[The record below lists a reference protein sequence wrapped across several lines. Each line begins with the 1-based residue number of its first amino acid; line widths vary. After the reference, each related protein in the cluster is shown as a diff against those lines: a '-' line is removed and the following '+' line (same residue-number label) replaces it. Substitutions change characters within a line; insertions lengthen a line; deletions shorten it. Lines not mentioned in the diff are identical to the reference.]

1 MNMKKFQIISVTA
14 IFALILALPNLGR
27 PDTSEG
33 SEEEAKPGKGSSF
46 GIIPIFGYA
55 PETKFVGGAAGIY
68 TFRPSEESRPSSALL
83 SASFTQ
89 KKQYSLSLA
98 PELYFRDGKYRI
110 QSEGMGL
117 LKSPELFYGIGN
129 DTSDDAEESFTHQ
142 TVYFKVNFQ
151 RRVIEA
157 MNVGVQYDFERT
169 KMLEVEKGSL
179 LEGGK
184 IAGSDGGK
192 NSGVGILLN
201 WDSRDNV
208 FSATKGGFHQISYVI
223 YRDFLGSKYEFS
235 QYELNLRQY
244 IPLRSSHTL
253 AFQGIFNSVTGD
265 PPFHKL
271 SLLGGEGM
279 MRGHYLG
286 RYRDRNMIAFQVEYR
301 VLPVWWRF
309 GLVGFLGVGDVSDD
323 VKNFKLEDLKYSA
336 GFGIRFQIM
345 PEEGINLRIDQ
356 AFGEGAGGF
365 RYINIG
371 EAF

>member
-1 MNMKKFQIISVTA
+1 
-14 IFALILALPNLGR
+14 
-27 PDTSEG
+27 
-33 SEEEAKPGKGSSF
+33 
-46 GIIPIFGYA
+46 
-55 PETKFVGGAAGIY
+55 
-68 TFRPSEESRPSSALL
+68 
-83 SASFTQ
+83 
-89 KKQYSLSLA
+89 
-98 PELYFRDGKYRI
+98 
-110 QSEGMGL
+110 MGL

-129 DTSDDAEESFTHQ
+129 DTSSDAEESFTHQ

-169 KMLEVEKGSL
+169 KMLEVEKGRL
-179 LEGGK
+179 LAGGE
-184 IAGSDGGK
+184 ITGSDGGR
-192 NSGVGILLN
+192 NSGVGILMN

-208 FSATKGGFHQISYVI
+208 FSATKGSFHQISYMI
-223 YRDFLGSKYEFS
+223 YRDFLGSEYEFS

-244 IPLRSSHTL
+244 IPLSSSHTL

-271 SLLGGEGM
+271 SLLGGESM
-279 MRGHYLG
+279 MRGHYMG

-323 VKNFKLEDLKYSA
+323 IKNFKLEDLKYSA

>member
-1 MNMKKFQIISVTA
+1 MNMRKLRKISVIA
-14 IFALILALPNLGR
+14 ISVLVLVLPNLSH
-27 PDTSEG
+27 PDMTAG
-33 SEEEAKPGKGSSF
+33 KEEDAKPGKGSSF

-68 TFRPSEESRPSSALL
+68 TFRPSKESRPSSALL
-83 SASFTQ
+83 SASYTQ

-117 LKSPELFYGIGN
+117 LKSPESFYGIGN
-129 DTSDDAEESFTHQ
+129 DTSDDAEENFTHQ

-179 LEGGK
+179 LAGGE
-184 IAGSDGGK
+184 ITGSNGGR

-208 FSATKGGFHQISYVI
+208 FSATKGGFHQISYMI
-223 YRDFLGSKYEFS
+223 YRDFLGSEYEFS

-244 IPLRSSHTL
+244 IPLSSSHTL
-253 AFQGIFNSVTGD
+253 ALQGIFNSVTGD
-265 PPFHKL
+265 PPFHRL
-271 SLLGGEGM
+271 SLLGGQSM

-286 RYRDRNMIAFQVEYR
+286 RYRDRDMIAFQVEYR

-323 VKNFKLEDLKYSA
+323 IENFKLEDLKYSA

-356 AFGEGAGGF
+356 AFGESDERF
-365 RYINIG
+365 PYIGIG

>member
-1 MNMKKFQIISVTA
+1 MRRFQKISVIA
-14 IFALILALPNLGR
+14 VLALILASPNLSHPGMAA
-27 PDTSEG
+27 EN
-33 SEEEAKPGKGSSF
+33 EEDAKPGKGSSF

-68 TFRPSEESRPSSALL
+68 TFRASEESRPSSALL
-83 SASFTQ
+83 SASYTQ
-89 KKQYSLSLA
+89 KKQYSLSLT

-110 QSEGMGL
+110 QSTGMGL

-129 DTSDDAEESFTHQ
+129 DTSSDAEESFTHQ
-142 TVYFKVNFQ
+142 TVYFRVNFQ
-151 RRVIEA
+151 RQVIEA
-157 MNVGVQYDFERT
+157 MNVGVQYGFERT

-179 LEGGK
+179 LADGE
-184 IAGSDGGK
+184 ITGSDGGR

-208 FSATKGGFHQISYVI
+208 FFATKGGFHQVSYMI
-223 YRDFLGSKYEFS
+223 YRDFLGSEYEFS
-235 QYELNLRQY
+235 QYELNVRQY
-244 IPLRSSHTL
+244 IPLSSSHTL

-271 SLLGGEGM
+271 SLLGGQSM
-279 MRGHYLG
+279 MRGHYMG
-286 RYRDRNMIAFQVEYR
+286 RYRDKNMIAFQVEYR

-309 GLVGFLGVGDVSDD
+309 GLVGFLGIGDVSDD
-323 VKNFKLEDLKYSA
+323 IKNFKLEDFKYSA

-345 PEEGINLRIDQ
+345 PGEGINLRIDQ
-356 AFGEGAGGF
+356 AFGEGDGGS
-365 RYINIG
+365 RYIDIR